1 MDRRSMDEVERA
13 WQLRRELGRE
23 LKTLRQAAGLSQPH
37 LAGRTGYSR
46 STIATLEST
55 NGGAVA
61 RAFWEKSDAVFGTGD
76 RLARRWD
83 DIQQHV
89 QAARALTAAARRRPG
104 PRRRAIAGTT
114 HLQALRT
121 LRSAGADP
129 DGVPQARMACAQLGW
144 PVVSGGARP
153 ELVTGTVIDALQIPR
168 AAGQLAISWWL
179 DTGGTADPVRRLP
192 AMPRPDQA
200 LAVISV
206 GGSCYFLAR
215 AGACPWPAAGPAP
228 DATRAPAGGPPPD
241 GTRAAGPIISWHSH
255 GSRVPLPP
263 GRAADG
269 DPAQWAHLP
278 SQGVSLASPVAL
290 LELLAKALSVI
301 RGDTQALSLPG
312 GVLAVPARHPVLPPA
327 HR

>member
-1 MDRRSMDEVERA
+1 MDEVERA

-23 LKTLRQAAGLSQPH
+23 LKTLRKAAGLSQPQ
-37 LAGRTGYSR
+37 LANRTGYSR

-61 RAFWEKSDAVFGTGD
+61 RAFWEQSDAVFGTGD
-76 RLARRWD
+76 TLARRWD

-89 QAARALTAAARRRPG
+89 QAARALTATARRRPG

-121 LRSAGADP
+121 LRSAGAAGAYP
-129 DGVPQARMACAQLGW
+129 DGLPQARMACAQLGW
-144 PVVSGGARP
+144 PVVADGARSG
-153 ELVTGTVIDALQIPR
+153 LVTGTVIDALQIPR
-168 AAGQLAISWWL
+168 AAGQLAVSWWL
-179 DTGGTADPVRRLP
+179 DTGGTADPVRHLP

-200 LAVISV
+200 LAVISA

-215 AGACPWPAAGPAP
+215 AGACPWPAAGPP
-228 DATRAPAGGPPPD
+228 SATTHGPPPD
-241 GTRAAGPIISWHSH
+241 GTRATGPVIFWHSH

-263 GRAADG
+263 GRVAG
-269 DPAQWAHLP
+269 DPAHWAHLP
-278 SQGVSLASPVAL
+278 SRGVSLASPVAL

-301 RGDTQALSLPG
+301 QDDTQALTLPG
-312 GVLAVPARHPVLPPA
+312 GVLAVPAPHPVLPSA